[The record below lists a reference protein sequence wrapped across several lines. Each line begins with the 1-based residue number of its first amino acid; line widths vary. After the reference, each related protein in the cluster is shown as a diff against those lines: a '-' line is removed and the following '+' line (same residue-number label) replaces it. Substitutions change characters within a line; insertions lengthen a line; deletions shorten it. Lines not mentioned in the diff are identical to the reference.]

1 MREQRS
7 KKDEYQ
13 KALTAFG
20 LAVKEFHKGEFE
32 KAAESF
38 KGFIEKFPVDREIVD
53 RAKVYLAIAQKRPK
67 KDSVPLK
74 GFVDH
79 YRAGVAKINQRDFP
93 GAIKI
98 LEKALEFKENE
109 GLIHYLLA
117 DVHCRMGETDAAL
130 DLLKKAIQKDK
141 NFSVLAQNEPDF
153 EPLWDDK
160 KFKLITKLA

>member
-1 MREQRS
+1 VREQRS

-13 KALTAFG
+13 KALAAYG

-38 KGFIEKFPVDREIVD
+38 KGFIEKFPADREIVD
-53 RAKVYLAIAQKRPK
+53 RAKVYLAIAQKRTK
-67 KDSVPLK
+67 KETVALK
-74 GFVDH
+74 GFEDH
-79 YRAGVAKINQRDFP
+79 YRSAVVKINQRDYA
-93 GAIKI
+93 GAVKV

-109 GLIHYLLA
+109 GLVHYLLA
-117 DVHCRMGETDAAL
+117 DAHSLMGESEAAL

-141 NFSVLAQNEPDF
+141 AYATLAQNEPDF